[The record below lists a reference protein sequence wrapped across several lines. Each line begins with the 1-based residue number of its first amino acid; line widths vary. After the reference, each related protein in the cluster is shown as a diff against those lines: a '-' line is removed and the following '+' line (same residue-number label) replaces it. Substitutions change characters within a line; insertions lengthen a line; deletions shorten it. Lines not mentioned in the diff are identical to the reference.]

1 MPWALFLS
9 MVMLPAC
16 APVPV
21 KTGWALKG
29 VAVRNTFPDWLR
41 SRIVI
46 SKFEDTF
53 PCLANTVQ
61 EGREPKK

>member
-29 VAVRNTFPDWLR
+29 IAIRNTFLD

-46 SKFEDTF
+46 SKSEDTF
-53 PCLANTVQ
+53 PCLANIVQ